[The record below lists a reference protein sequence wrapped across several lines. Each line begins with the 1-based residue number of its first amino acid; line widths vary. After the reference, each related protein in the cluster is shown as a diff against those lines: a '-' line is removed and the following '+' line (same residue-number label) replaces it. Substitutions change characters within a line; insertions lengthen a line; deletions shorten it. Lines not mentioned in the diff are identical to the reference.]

1 MWNRPAVDPKYSQ
14 ASSTHTAALST
25 DELRLLRSSKK
36 MKPQRHWQA
45 RPAGSGNHQTT
56 IADRSLCRPTAL
68 PIPFVAA
75 RRSAMSQTYRHCS
88 VAFVVILAVALSSCS
103 ALNWNAQ
110 GPVKVE
116 DVYSTENITGTFL
129 KLLAV
134 LHELCRFCDSSS
146 RLSIVLSVK
155 ICVAILSFLNAGALI
170 IGAVTN
176 VVLNGDLAFIGTVRL
191 FIAIIPGIR

>member
-1 MWNRPAVDPKYSQ
+1 MSLVD
-14 ASSTHTAALST
+14 
-25 DELRLLRSSKK
+25 ELLRSSKK
-36 MKPQRHWQA
+36 MKPQRQQA
-45 RPAGSGNHQTT
+45 RPAGSEIRPHRRSESLQTDCT
-56 IADRSLCRPTAL
+56 FQF

-146 RLSIVLSVK
+146 RLLIVLSVK
-155 ICVAILSFLNAGALI
+155 ICVANSFVPQCRRSHHRCRYKRRSQRRPGLYRNGA
-170 IGAVTN
+170 
-176 VVLNGDLAFIGTVRL
+176 AFHCNHSRHS
-191 FIAIIPGIR
+191 R